1 MVSWDKVK
9 RKAAAGEEWGDQLF
23 NVYDF
28 DFYSPIFYFYH
39 MRKVFIIV
47 NLLLVVALAALAIY
61 VWSGFWW
68 LLGAVLL
75 LFAMGVLDM
84 VQTRHSLMRNFPL
97 FGRMRW
103 LMEALRP
110 KLYQYFVESDIDGR
124 PINRLDR
131 NTIYQRAK
139 QETDTMPFGTQLD
152 VYAEGYEW
160 MSHSI
165 APKDFHKLDH
175 HPRVAVGNA
184 DCKQP
189 YQLSV
194 LNVSAMSFGSLS
206 PQAIMA
212 LNGGAKKGG
221 FAHNTGE
228 GGISPYHLKMGGD
241 LIWQIGTGYFG
252 ARGKDGNFDAA
263 AYRSNATRPEVK
275 MIELKLSQGAK
286 PGHGGILP
294 GKKNTPEIA
303 AIRLVEPYTT
313 VYSPPYHSAFSN
325 PVEMMQFIKVLR
337 DESDGKP
344 VGFKLCIGRKH
355 EFMAICKAMLAT
367 GVYPDFITVDGGE
380 GGTGAAPQ
388 EFSNYVGA
396 PLMDGL
402 AFVHNMLCGFGVRDK
417 IKLLASGKVLSG
429 FHLVRAIALGA
440 DACNSARAMM
450 MALGC
455 IQALV
460 CNTNKCPTGVA
471 TQDPALTK
479 GLVVGDKADRVFNY
493 HEDTVKTFVELI
505 GAAGIDQPRQ
515 LTRSHIYRRVFM
527 NEVRTFEDIFP
538 SCETGCMVNGN
549 IPDKYREDYEK
560 ASADNW

>member
-1 MVSWDKVK
+1 
-9 RKAAAGEEWGDQLF
+9 
-23 NVYDF
+23 
-28 DFYSPIFYFYH
+28 
-39 MRKVFIIV
+39 MRKSFI
-47 NLLLVVALAALAIY
+47 AG
-61 VWSGFWW
+61 S
-68 LLGAVLL
+68 VLL
-75 LFAMGVLDM
+75 LLAITAAAYFWNIHYLWALVLIVPCLILGVYDM
-84 VQTRHSLMRNFPL
+84 MQTRHTLMRNYPL

-103 LMEALRP
+103 VMEALRP

-131 NTIYQRAK
+131 STIYQRAK
-139 QETDTMPFGTQLD
+139 QEVDTMPFGTQLD

-160 MSHSI
+160 MCHSI
-165 APKDFHKLDH
+165 APKDFDKLNH
-175 HPRVAVGNA
+175 HPRTRVGNKA
-184 DCKQP
+184 CTQP
-189 YQLSV
+189 YDLSV

-228 GGISPYHLKMGGD
+228 GGISPYHLKEGGD

-252 ARGKDGNFDAA
+252 ARDKAGNFNAE
-263 AYRSNATRPEVK
+263 AYRQNALRPEVK

-303 AIRLVEPYTT
+303 AIRLVEPGTT
-313 VYSPPYHSAFSN
+313 VHSPAYHSAFQSPEGLVN
-325 PVEMMQFIKVLR
+325 FIQLLR
-337 DESDGKP
+337 TQSDGKP
-344 VGFKLCIGRKH
+344 VGFKLCVGRKH
-355 EFMAICKAMLAT
+355 EFIAICKAMVQLDI
-367 GVYPDFITVDGGE
+367 YPDFITVDGGE

-396 PLMDGL
+396 PMMDGL
-402 AFVHNMLCGFGVRDK
+402 AFVVNVLNGFG
-417 IKLLASGKVLSG
+417 IKEHIKVIASGKVLSG
-429 FHLVRAIALGA
+429 FHIVRALALGA
-440 DACNSARAMM
+440 DSCNSARAMM
-450 MALGC
+450 MAIGC

-471 TQDPALTK
+471 TQDPSLTK
-479 GLVVGDKADRVFNY
+479 GLVVSDKITRVFNY

-505 GAAGIDQPRQ
+505 GAAGIDEPAK

-538 SCETGCMVNGN
+538 SIEPGSFLKGRFTERYQQDFEM
-549 IPDKYREDYEK
+549 
-560 ASADNW
+560 ADAGRW